1 MKNRLIWYGI
11 RMLEKITRREEA
23 DLFIAWIA
31 ISLSFAIIFLRNLGR
46 ADIFTALLFLGI
58 SLLTVGIGFV
68 LHEMAHKYVALH
80 YGFWAEF
87 RKDPFMLL
95 AAVLMA
101 ALVGVVFAAP
111 GATMIY
117 GITGRGISREQN
129 GWISASGP
137 VVNLLLCIPFA
148 GLLVAGGSG
157 SSLSGGII
165 SMIGMVGLQV
175 NAMIAAFNMLPV
187 SVLDG
192 RKVLDWNIGIFIVLI
207 VAAFGMLF
215 VSLQPAVLTS
225 LL

>member
-1 MKNRLIWYGI
+1 MFER
-11 RMLEKITRREEA
+11 ITRREGA
-23 DLFIAWIA
+23 DLVIAWMA
-31 ISLSFAIIFLRNLGR
+31 ISISFAIIFLRSIGR

-87 RKDPFMLL
+87 RKDPVMLVV
-95 AAVLMA
+95 AVAMA

-117 GITGRGISREQN
+117 DISGRGISRKEN

-137 VVNLLLCIPFA
+137 IVNLLLCIPFA
-148 GLLVAGGSG
+148 GLLISGGSG
-157 SSLSGGII
+157 ASLSGSII
-165 SMIGMVGLQV
+165 TITGMVGLQV

-192 RKVLDWNIGIFIVLI
+192 RKVLDWNVPVFIVLI

-215 VSLQPAVLTS
+215 VSLQPEILMN
-225 LL
+225 LF